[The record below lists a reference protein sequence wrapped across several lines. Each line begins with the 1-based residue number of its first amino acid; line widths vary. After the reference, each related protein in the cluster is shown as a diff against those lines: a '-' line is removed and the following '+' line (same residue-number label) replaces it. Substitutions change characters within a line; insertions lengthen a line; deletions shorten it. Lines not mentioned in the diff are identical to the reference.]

1 MKRLTIKTVALIIY
15 CITLIVLFAAE
26 IIKNPEQFKIVG
38 G

>member
-1 MKRLTIKTVALIIY
+1 MKRLTVKTLALIIY
-15 CITLIVLFAAE
+15 CLTIIALFTAE